1 MMDSVQI
8 VESASSRMAVIDLQ
22 SKLLQS
28 NLIFITDEIT
38 ADSVA
43 TYQAE
48 LLYLASKMTPKD
60 SEEDPIKIYINSPG
74 GECYSALGLYDI
86 MQSLINKGYVIETYN
101 VGWSASA
108 AAIILLSG
116 SKGHRFCMPHA
127 TVMVHQPWSGTYG
140 KVTDMEIDV
149 KESKRLK
156 ETLNDIVKKHAS
168 EELIDKMERDY
179 YLTAEE
185 AKKFNIIDEIK
196 V

>member
-1 MMDSVQI
+1 MDSVQI
-8 VESASSRMAVIDLQ
+8 IESATSRMAVIDLQ

-38 ADSVA
+38 PNSVA

-74 GECYSALGLYDI
+74 GECYSFFGLYDM
-86 MQSLINKGYVIETYN
+86 MQNLITKGYVIETYN
-101 VGWSASA
+101 IGCAASA
-108 AAIILLSG
+108 AAMILLSG
-116 SKGHRFCMPHA
+116 SKGHRFCMPNS
-127 TVMVHQPWSGTYG
+127 TVMLHQPSSAAWG

-149 KESKRLK
+149 KESKRVK
-156 ETLNDIVKKHAS
+156 ETLNNLVKKHAS
-168 EELIDKMERDY
+168 EELVDKMERDY
-179 YLTAEE
+179 WLSAEE

>member
-8 VESASSRMAVIDLQ
+8 VESATSRMAVIDLQ

-28 NLIFITDEIT
+28 NLVFITDEIN
-38 ADSVA
+38 ANSVA

-48 LLYLASKMTPKD
+48 LLYLASKMMPKD

-74 GECYSALGLYDI
+74 GECYSFLGLYDI

-101 VGWSASA
+101 VGCAASA
-108 AAIILLSG
+108 AAWILLSG
-116 SKGHRFCMPHA
+116 SKGHRFCMPNS
-127 TVMVHQPWSGTYG
+127 TVMLHQPSGGTFG
-140 KVTDMEIDV
+140 KVTDMEISI
-149 KESKRLK
+149 KEAKRLK
-156 ETLNDIVKKHAS
+156 EVLNDIVKKHAS

-179 YLTAEE
+179 WMNSED